1 MHTGIPEMSF
11 QVPVTIIEHV
21 SQIEQTCLLSPNI
34 VQITSREYGW
44 AMTCWSSFVWGF
56 NSSYQGMKK
65 CTTNHHNIKQVVLAV
80 LWGLTSLKSQH
91 FITKKKR
98 KYSLELEC
106 NNNTTG
112 VLPCQNNLPKKKPTR
127 VTKVRKQYIA
137 F

>member
-34 VQITSREYGW
+34 VQITSREYGC

-65 CTTNHHNIKQVVLAV
+65 YNHNNIKQVVLAV

-106 NNNTTG
+106 NNTTG
-112 VLPCQNNLPKKKPTR
+112 VLPCQNNLPKKKPTK